1 LLISMIK
8 DQWNW
13 MLDDSV
19 VRVVDDNNAVD
30 SLRLAETA
38 RNAARQF

>member
-1 LLISMIK
+1 MIK
-8 DQWNW
+8 DQWAW
-13 MLDDSV
+13 ILDDSV
-19 VRVVDDNNAVD
+19 VRVINDRNAID